1 VIDGDGGR
9 RLGCEWGS
17 LGVLCSLFSV
27 RGSGIVGRRAGA

>member
-17 LGVLCSLFSV
+17 LGVLGSMFSV
-27 RGSGIVGRRAGA
+27 RGCGIVGRRAGA